1 MTTFQ
6 SGDRLRYGTFEPGSA
21 GCLLRFPKFSNRVLM
36 LTAGHAVLPTFAQ
49 QGDAITAD
57 GSNEIIGRLF
67 TWTRIDGDPTTD
79 AALVWVDPRKVSL
92 RPRGLPQP
100 RGFHTKPAKGD
111 RVRIVPKLGEE
122 APREAFIASVDQDV
136 DVLVMGPGW
145 PDAPRVTYRSQIVT
159 DRPISEGGDSGTMV
173 LDSHDRIVGMVVAGG
188 PHFGTIITP
197 IASILGNAAWGGL
210 RLELVDEISD
220 SSVAP
225 PGALAVP
232 MPEGGPAD
240 LDLAWLK
247 EQQRVVAEE
256 VCEWLAAGGLGRLQ
270 LAAALA
276 NAMGESS
283 MNPNAHNTHNE
294 DSVGL
299 FQLNRKG
306 GAGVG
311 RTVEDLKR
319 IEVQCD
325 IVLKAVRRL
334 PDFMKAATLE
344 QAVDV
349 FVRKFERPANPTA
362 AVEKRIVFARKFA
375 RE

>member
-1 MTTFQ
+1 MTPFQ

-21 GCLLRFPKFSNRVLM
+21 GCLLRFPKFSDRVLM
-36 LTAGHAVLPTFAQ
+36 LTAGHTVLPTFAR

-57 GSNEIIGRLF
+57 GSNDIIGRLF

-79 AALVWVDPRKVSL
+79 AALVWVDPSKVSL
-92 RPRGLPQP
+92 QPRGLPQP

-111 RVRIVPKLGEE
+111 RVRIVPKPGEG

-159 DRPISEGGDSGTMV
+159 DRQISEGGDSGTMV

-188 PHFGTIITP
+188 PDFGTIITP
-197 IASILGNAAWGGL
+197 IAPILANAAWGGL

-220 SSVAP
+220 SAVAP
-225 PGALAVP
+225 PGGTAVA
-232 MPEGGPAD
+232 MPEGGSAD
-240 LDLAWLK
+240 LVLSWLK

-256 VCEWLAAGGLGRLQ
+256 VCERLAAGGLGRLQ

-283 MNPNAHNTHNE
+283 LNPDEHNTNNE

-306 GAGVG
+306 GAGAG

-325 IVLKAVRRL
+325 IVLNAVRRL
-334 PDFMKAATLE
+334 PDFMEAASLE

-349 FVRKFERPANPTA
+349 FVRKFERPANPTG

-375 RE
+375 GE